1 MALTIEDGTG
11 VTGAQAY
18 ANAAAYVA
26 WATAHV
32 GAAPTDTTTAIEA
45 AILRSVA
52 RLETLRWVGAKV
64 NGRAQA
70 LAWPRS
76 DALDAEG
83 NDIAETEIPSEVIT
97 AQHAM
102 TQAELASPGALSPN
116 VTLAGQKVLT
126 KVDVLAWEVQKAPN
140 TVDAA
145 RVQVTAAMDAI
156 RALLAGGD
164 STTRMLT
171 RA

>member
-1 MALTIEDGTG
+1 MALIIEDGTG

-18 ANAAAYVA
+18 ADAAAYVS
-26 WATAHV
+26 WATAQF
-32 GAAPTDTTTAIEA
+32 GAAPTATTADIEA

-64 NGRAQA
+64 GGRAQA
-70 LAWPRS
+70 LAWPRT
-76 DALDAEG
+76 DALDGEG
-83 NDIAETEIPSEVIT
+83 NEIAETEIPAEVIT

-102 TQAELASPGALSPN
+102 TKAELDSPGALSPN
-116 VTLAGQKVLT
+116 VTLTGQKVLN
-126 KVDVLAWEVQKAPN
+126 KVDVLGWEVQKAPN
-140 TVDAA
+140 TVESA

-164 STTRMLT
+164 STTRFVA